1 MIIGIITNIGMIDV
15 VTIDVITLIFV
26 NDNRN
31 YY

>member
-1 MIIGIITNIGMIDV
+1 MIIGMITNIGMIDV

-31 YY
+31 DY